1 MKKYMFVYILLLC
14 TVVIF
19 SCESD
24 INNSSEE
31 HNSTDK
37 SNIELAQTGEDKITL
52 EFVKE
57 YIEKDLSRSD
67 VVKLI
72 GEPVKDIG
80 SGSYVYLYPMD
91 DGNTLMLCF
100 ISEFLNTVFIQYPD
114 GTQEPL
120 FDEE

>member
-1 MKKYMFVYILLLC
+1 MKKYMFISILLLC
-14 TVVIF
+14 TIVIF
-19 SCESD
+19 SCASD
-24 INNSSEE
+24 NKNSSEE
-31 HNSTDK
+31 PNNTDET
-37 SNIELAQTGEDKITL
+37 NIELAQTGEEKITL

-57 YIEKDLSRSD
+57 YIEKDLLRSD

-80 SGSYVYLYPMD
+80 SGGYVYLYPMD

-100 ISEFLNTVFIQYPD
+100 NSEFLNTVFIQYPD